1 MFRSPSP
8 PPLSAQVFSAQASSL
23 TPVSAA
29 DNRLYQRLEAA
40 EKHGHQAGRLL
51 SLYSLV
57 NEALVLCEARLPE
70 VLSAAGPVDARAAAL
85 HLMAAGGKR
94 IRPLLLALSA
104 RACQPAGATALS
116 PGPLAALM
124 VAAELTHAATLLHD
138 DVLDVSEVR
147 RGQETARMRWGNS
160 VSVLAGDFVLIR
172 ALEEVQRSA
181 IPGAMPALLSTIHA
195 MIAGEALQLSLRGRG
210 DVTISDYQ
218 EVVAGKTAALF
229 AFCGRAGA
237 LCAGAAA
244 GPEGAPATPLYAEV
258 LADYARHLG
267 QAFQI
272 VDDVLDIDGE
282 PAELG
287 KAVLSDLR
295 EGKLT
300 LPILLALE
308 SRPELREHIQHAQ
321 LSLDDDSLPEPTV
334 ALLRSALHHS
344 EATRQARQQAAA
356 EAEQGCAGLDALPPG
371 PYRDALWQGRRRA
384 GPAQPLA
391 HCYPPPSAPSGKY
404 KSSISWPELR

>member
-1 MFRSPSP
+1 MFRASSP
-8 PPLSAQVFSAQASSL
+8 PPPPFSALSSSGQVTTLIQLSADDA
-23 TPVSAA
+23 
-29 DNRLYQRLEAA
+29 RLGQRLATA

-57 NEALVLCEARLPE
+57 REALALCETRLPE
-70 VLSAAGPVDARAAAL
+70 VLGSAGPADARAAAL
-85 HLMAAGGKR
+85 HLLSAGGKR

-104 RACQPAGATALS
+104 RACQPAGAVKLAAA
-116 PGPLAALM
+116 PLAALM

-172 ALEEVQRSA
+172 ALEEVQRSG

-210 DVTISDYQ
+210 DVRISDYH

-244 GPEGAPATPLYAEV
+244 GAGAEPTTAVYADV
-258 LADYARHLG
+258 LANYARHLG

-272 VDDVLDIDGE
+272 VDDVLDIDGD

-300 LPILLALE
+300 LPVLLALE
-308 SRPELREHIQHAQ
+308 SRPELRERIQLAQ
-321 LSLDDDSLPEPTV
+321 LSLEDDSLPEPTV
-334 ALLRSALHHS
+334 ALLRSALKAS
-344 EATRQARQQAAA
+344 DATRRARQQAAT
-356 EAEQGCAGLDALPPG
+356 EAESGCAGLDALPPG
-371 PYRDALWQGRRRA
+371 AYRDALWQVA
-384 GPAQPLA
+384 D
-391 HCYPPPSAPSGKY
+391 
-404 KSSISWPELR
+404 ELVQRNR

>member
-1 MFRSPSP
+1 MFRASSP
-8 PPLSAQVFSAQASSL
+8 PNASALVSSGQLSSL
-23 TPVSAA
+23 TQMSPEDA
-29 DNRLYQRLEAA
+29 RLCKRLEGA

-57 NEALVLCEARLPE
+57 NEALALCEARLPE
-70 VLSAAGPVDARAAAL
+70 VLRDAGPADARAAAL
-85 HLMAAGGKR
+85 HLLSAGGKR

-104 RACQPAGATALS
+104 RACQPAGAPELALA
-116 PGPLAALM
+116 PLGALM

-172 ALEEVQRSA
+172 ALEEVLRSG

-210 DVTISDYQ
+210 DVRISDYT

-244 GPEGAPATPLYAEV
+244 GGTDPATTLYADV

-267 QAFQI
+267 QAFQV
-272 VDDVLDIDGE
+272 VDDVLDIDGD
-282 PAELG
+282 PTELG

-300 LPILLALE
+300 LPVLLALE
-308 SRPELREHIQHAQ
+308 SRPELRERIQLAQ
-321 LSLDDDSLPEPTV
+321 LNPEDDSLPEPTV
-334 ALLRSALHHS
+334 ALLRSALKS
-344 EATRQARQQAAA
+344 SDATRRARQQAAA
-356 EAEQGCAGLDALPPG
+356 EAERGCAGLDALPPG
-371 PYRDALWQGRRRA
+371 PYRDALWQVA
-384 GPAQPLA
+384 N
-391 HCYPPPSAPSGKY
+391 
-404 KSSISWPELR
+404 ELVQRNR

>member
-1 MFRSPSP
+1 MFRASSP
-8 PPLSAQVFSAQASSL
+8 PPLLSDLVDAGQISPFTQLSPEDKRL
-23 TPVSAA
+23 T
-29 DNRLYQRLEAA
+29 QRLEGA

-57 NEALVLCEARLPE
+57 QEALALCEARLPE
-70 VLSAAGPVDARAAAL
+70 VLLSAGPADARAAAM
-85 HLMAAGGKR
+85 HLLSAGGKR

-104 RACQPAGATALS
+104 RACQPAGAPALAVA
-116 PGPLAALM
+116 PLGALM

-172 ALEEVQRSA
+172 ALEEVQRSGIA
-181 IPGAMPALLSTIHA
+181 GAMPALLSTIHA

-210 DVTISDYQ
+210 DVRISDYR

-237 LCAGAAA
+237 LCAGDAA
-244 GPEGAPATPLYAEV
+244 GPTAAATTSVYADV

-272 VDDVLDIDGE
+272 VDDVLDIDGD

-300 LPILLALE
+300 LPVLLALE
-308 SRPELREHIQHAQ
+308 SRPELRERIQLAQ
-321 LSLDDDSLPEPTV
+321 LNLEDDSLPEPTV
-334 ALLRSALHHS
+334 ALLRSALKS
-344 EATRQARQQAAA
+344 SDATRRARQQAAA
-356 EAEQGCAGLDALPPG
+356 EAERGCAGLDALPPG
-371 PYRDALWQGRRRA
+371 PYREALWQVA
-384 GPAQPLA
+384 D
-391 HCYPPPSAPSGKY
+391 
-404 KSSISWPELR
+404 ELVQRNR